1 MKNIAVFCGSSIGF
15 NPEYRIAATKVGL
28 YFAKKNIG
36 LVYGG
41 GKIGM
46 MGALA
51 DALLSQNGHVTGVI
65 PHLLRQIGR
74 AHV

>member
-1 MKNIAVFCGSSIGF
+1 MLFIYFYERILKLIKLKKVVVFCGSSLGF
-15 NPEYRIAATKVGL
+15 NPIYKEAAIALGNH
-28 YFAKKNIG
+28 FANNKIG

-51 DALLSQNGHVTGVI
+51 DTILDT
-65 PHLLRQIGR
+65 
-74 AHV
+74 